1 MMIVIL
7 YFATIAYYGELLPR
21 EQLMKIQQSCNLKL
35 VKRYRD
41 ASGRIRVVF
50 PSESFPMFV
59 LCFWWIL
66 IDIHF
71 SCYHMLS
78 PAQKTPLDSNLA

>member
-59 LCFWWIL
+59 LCF
-66 IDIHF
+66 
-71 SCYHMLS
+71 
-78 PAQKTPLDSNLA
+78 